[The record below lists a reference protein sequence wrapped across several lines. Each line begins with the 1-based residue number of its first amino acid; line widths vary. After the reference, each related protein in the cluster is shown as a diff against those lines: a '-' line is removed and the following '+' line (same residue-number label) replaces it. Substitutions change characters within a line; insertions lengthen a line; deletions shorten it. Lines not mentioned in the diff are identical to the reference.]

1 MLTKQKTLLGRVP
14 RWRAAGE
21 LLCHIACGLRFYG
34 NGVSFWVVSGQSPC
48 AACTSGSGSFL
59 VACAPLSQDGVQHQ
73 RSWEVGCLLPLIGPS
88 QILPVSL
95 QGSTLFLI
103 RASYCETTQ
112 ASSYYHAGP
121 RLSVSVSGPSN
132 TMDNSKINDEEL
144 QSSEPFHCTIAK
156 SGLKIKSSLQ

>member
-95 QGSTLFLI
+95 QAAPCSLSELPTVRPLKQAVITMQGRGCQFQSVVPLTLWTILRLMMKNYNLLSHST
-103 RASYCETTQ
+103 A
-112 ASSYYHAGP
+112 P
-121 RLSVSVSGPSN
+121 
-132 TMDNSKINDEEL
+132 L
-144 QSSEPFHCTIAK
+144 QKVA
-156 SGLKIKSSLQ
+156 